1 MILRPYQEKG
11 IVDIRALF
19 IQGKRRICYAAPT
32 GSGKTVLF
40 VHTARKAVRQGL
52 SVAIIVH
59 RQELVDQTCEALAA
73 EGIEYG
79 VIAAGYPENPD
90 ALVQVAMAQTLSRR
104 LERLNGVAFLVVD
117 EAHHI
122 LAATWSMLAS
132 AVPDARILGVTATPE
147 RLDGKGLS
155 TAFDALIVG
164 PTVKRWLATGSFRA
178 VVEWAGQDE
187 TRLRQV
193 AKARGYKPGWV
204 FFRLQAVREANE
216 AALMRTVW
224 Q

>member
-32 GSGKTVLF
+32 GSGKTILF

-164 PTVKRWLATGSFRA
+164 PTVTTLIADGWLAPFA
-178 VVEWAGQDE
+178 IFAPEK
-187 TRLRQV
+187 QV
-193 AKARGYKPGWV
+193 DLK
-204 FFRLQAVREANE
+204 
-216 AALMRTVW
+216 
-224 Q
+224 